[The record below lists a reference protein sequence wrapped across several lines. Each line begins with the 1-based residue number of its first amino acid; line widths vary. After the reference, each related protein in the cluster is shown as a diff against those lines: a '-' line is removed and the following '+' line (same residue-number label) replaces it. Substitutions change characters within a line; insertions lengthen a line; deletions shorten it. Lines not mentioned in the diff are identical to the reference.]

1 MCLLCYKPSYFSCKY
16 LNTYW
21 CDQILQ
27 NLATASVST
36 VAQSY
41 LTLCDPMDCSTA
53 GFPVI
58 HQLPELAQTHV
69 FWVGGTIQPS
79 HPFSSLLL
87 PSIFPCIRFI
97 SNEYVFHIKWPK
109 YWSFSF
115 NMNPSN
121 EHSGLISFRIGW
133 IDLPTIQETLKS
145 LLQTKVQ
152 KHQFLSNQLSL

>member
-1 MCLLCYKPSYFSCKY
+1 MYVCAQ
-16 LNTYW
+16 W
-21 CDQILQ
+21 C
-27 NLATASVST
+27 
-36 VAQSY
+36 
-41 LTLCDPMDCSTA
+41 LTLCNPMDCSPP
-53 GFPVI
+53 GSSVI
-58 HQLPELAQTHV
+58 HQLLELAQTHV
-69 FWVGGTIQPS
+69 YRVGDVIQPS
-79 HPFSSLLL
+79 HPFSSLLLL

-133 IDLPTIQETLKS
+133 FDLPTIQETLKS

>member
-1 MCLLCYKPSYFSCKY
+1 M
-16 LNTYW
+16 YW
-21 CDQILQ
+21 YDHILHK
-27 NLATASVST
+27 LVTASVST

-41 LTLCDPMDCSTA
+41 PTLCDPMDCSTA

-58 HQLPELAQTHV
+58 HQLLELAQTHV
-69 FWVGGTIQPS
+69 YWVGDVIQPS
-79 HPFSSLLL
+79 HPFSSLLLL

-133 IDLPTIQETLKS
+133 FDLPTIQETLKS
-145 LLQTKVQ
+145 LRQTKVQ